1 MQITYYV
8 ICMSEIVTVRV
19 DKTLKRKIKKYG
31 ISVSK
36 ITRDALEE
44 EIKKHERQELAN
56 AVREMKTLLAQITDE
71 EIVKAL
77 RESRDQR

>member
-1 MQITYYV
+1 
-8 ICMSEIVTVRV
+8 MSEVVTIRV
-19 DKTLKRKIKKYG
+19 DKVLKEKIRKYR

-36 ITRDALEE
+36 ITREALEE

-56 AVREMKTLLAQITDE
+56 AISEMKTLLNKIPDD
-71 EIVKAL
+71 EIVRAI

>member
-1 MQITYYV
+1 
-8 ICMSEIVTVRV
+8 MSEVVTVRV
-19 DKTLKRKIKKYG
+19 DKVLKEKIRKYK

-36 ITRDALEE
+36 ITREAIEE

-56 AVREMKTLLAQITDE
+56 AVSEMKTLLNKIPDD
-71 EIVKAL
+71 EIVRAI

>member
-1 MQITYYV
+1 
-8 ICMSEIVTVRV
+8 MSEVVTVRV
-19 DKTLKRKIKKYG
+19 DKTLKKKIRKYK
-31 ISVSK
+31 ISISK

-56 AVREMKTLLAQITDE
+56 AISEMKTLLNKIPDD
-71 EIVKAL
+71 EIVKAV

>member
-1 MQITYYV
+1 MQVLYY
-8 ICMSEIVTVRV
+8 IISMSEVVTVRV
-19 DKTLKRKIKKYG
+19 DKVLKEKIRKYK

-36 ITRDALEE
+36 ITREAIEE

-56 AVREMKTLLAQITDE
+56 AVSEMKTLLNKIPDD
-71 EIVKAL
+71 EIVRAI